1 MNDTPQ
7 KTILETADAVE
18 GSWVYRRAP
27 MFVRPYLK
35 LARLDRPV
43 GTWLLLWPCL
53 WSMSMSIAGYSLL
66 ELAYVA
72 LLFAVGAL
80 AMRGAGCTY
89 NDIVD
94 ADIDEQVDR
103 TRSRPIP
110 AGEVSSLQAWVFL
123 AGQCLVGLIVLLQF
137 NLFTIYLG
145 TASLLLVAAYPFMK
159 RITGWP
165 QAWLGL
171 TLNWGALMGWAALD
185 ATLSPA
191 ALVLYAGCVFWTLG
205 YDTIYA
211 HQDKEDDAL
220 IGIGS
225 AALTLGNKTKPALWL
240 FYGMFFIGLIAAGT
254 LANLGLIF
262 YVGTAFVGT
271 QLVSQIRSVN
281 LDDPE
286 ACLSAFRSN
295 TELGGLVLLALILGH
310 IAI

>member
-1 MNDTPQ
+1 MQDQDNQ
-7 KTILETADAVE
+7 VIETADAIE

-27 MFVRPYLK
+27 MALRPYLK

-53 WSMSMSIAGYSLL
+53 WSMALSIVGYSLL
-66 ELAYVA
+66 ELGYVA
-72 LLFAVGAL
+72 LLFAIGAL
-80 AMRGAGCTY
+80 VMRGAGCTY

-94 ADIDEQVDR
+94 ADIDEKVER

-110 AGEVSSLQAWVFL
+110 AGEVSKKQAWAFL
-123 AGQCLVGLIVLLQF
+123 VVQCLVGLLVLLQF
-137 NLFTIYLG
+137 NQFTIYLG
-145 TASLLLVAAYPFMK
+145 IASLALVAAYPFMK

-171 TLNWGALMGWAALD
+171 TFNWGALMGWAALD
-185 ATLSPA
+185 GSLSPA
-191 ALVLYAGCVFWTLG
+191 AIVLYFACVFWTLG

-225 AALTLGNKTKPALWL
+225 TALTLGKKTKPALWV
-240 FYGMFFIGLIAAGT
+240 FYGLFFIGLIAAGM

-262 YVGTAFVGT
+262 YVGTAIAGT
-271 QLVSQIRSVN
+271 QLISQIRMVD
-281 LDDPE
+281 LDDPDT
-286 ACLSAFRSN
+286 CLNVFRSN
-295 TELGGLVLLALILGH
+295 IEFGGIVLLVIIFGH
-310 IAI
+310 YTI